1 MKVKLLTI
9 LLILTTFTTMKA
21 QMYSKNNP
29 FAHTYSIVAR
39 DTVTGEMGVAVQSHW
54 FAVGSLVA
62 WGRAGVGVVATQS
75 FINPSF
81 GPRGLDLLEIGL
93 TPEMAVK
100 SMLDLD
106 EGRELRQLAI
116 LDSKGKAFGFTGK
129 NCIDYAGNIVG
140 DNYAIQS
147 NLMEK
152 PTVNQAMANAFE
164 NTTGSLADRLMAAL
178 FAAQKE
184 GGDMRGQQAAAML
197 IVKAEST
204 GNEWQDKV
212 VDLRVD
218 DSNQPLEDLHHLLE
232 VHKAYN
238 FMNQGDLAI
247 EHGDFA
253 LAVQN
258 YKQAQ
263 SMFPENQEMKFWYAV
278 TLANNG
284 NFQESKSVFEKI
296 FKKEKNWQELVPRL
310 VKSKLLLI
318 TKVQEK
324 ELIMLK

>member
-1 MKVKLLTI
+1 MKPVLFF
-9 LLILTTFTTMKA
+9 LIMTTFTTMKA
-21 QMYSKNNP
+21 QMYSKKNP

-100 SMLDLD
+100 SLLDLD

-116 LDSKGKAFGFTGK
+116 LDVKGRAFGFTGA
-129 NCIDYAGNIVG
+129 NCIQYAGNLVG
-140 DNYAIQS
+140 DNFAVQS

-152 PTVNQAMANAFE
+152 PTVNQSMATAFE
-164 NTTGSLADRLMAAL
+164 NTKGALADRLMAAL

-184 GGDMRGQQAAAML
+184 GGDIRGQQAAAIL
-197 IVKAEST
+197 VVKAEST
-204 GNEWQDKV
+204 GNEWEDKV

-218 DSNQPLEDLHHLLE
+218 DSPHPLDDLQHLLE
-232 VHKAYN
+232 VHKAYD

-263 SMFPENQEMKFWYAV
+263 SMFPDNQEMKFWYAV

-284 NFQESKSVFEKI
+284 DFKEAKSVFAKI

-318 TKVQEK
+318 TKSQEE
-324 ELIMLK
+324 ELKML